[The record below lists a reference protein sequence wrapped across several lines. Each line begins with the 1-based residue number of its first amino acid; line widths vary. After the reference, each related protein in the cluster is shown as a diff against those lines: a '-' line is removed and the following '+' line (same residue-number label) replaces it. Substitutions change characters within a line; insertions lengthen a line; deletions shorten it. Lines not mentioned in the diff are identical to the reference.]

1 MLSFADAVR
10 RCWRRLLG
18 TVPEPAG
25 RRRRLVTVVVSVL
38 ALTGATTGVV
48 LATVGGKPAEVTGLS
63 APVPQFPQFPQSS
76 PAPTRSTGP
85 VVPMLGGNA
94 DGSGTPLAVPVA
106 RTTESPSGSPS
117 SGRGTTPAGTT
128 PAGTA
133 PAGTTPTGTA
143 PTGTAPA
150 STASAGAASPGTGTP
165 SASPTGASP
174 GSTTSA
180 GTQAAGPARSAKS
193 GGIAPLRGLK
203 QTGLLVVAPF
213 SLSRQV
219 LNAVA
224 RQPGVTG
231 AEPIEAAKIK
241 INGAFTAV
249 LGVNPSRFR
258 GYAAKSMAASNRL
271 WQGVAAG
278 GVAVSYTMGTLDKLS
293 LGGQVTVAGRQ
304 TERLP
309 VIAFGTVGIGGV
321 DAVMSDSVARSLGV
335 PAGNA
340 IVVSAPPSN
349 VASLTARI
357 KAVLPKGAGV
367 EALVTEVTR
376 SGRTSPVGTAPS
388 AADGRGGVSAS
399 QLTEALRAAESRK
412 GLPYVWGASGPRSF
426 DCSGLVQ
433 WSFAQAGITMPR
445 VAADQARAGLAVPA
459 AQLQPGD
466 LLFYH
471 TDPTDPGYIS
481 HVAIYL
487 GNGWMIQAPQPGM
500 DVEIVPASFGS
511 QFAGAVRVYPRI
523 AASVASGLA

>member
-1 MLSFADAVR
+1 MLSLADAVR
-10 RCWRRLLG
+10 RFWRRLLG
-18 TVPEPAG
+18 SVTEPAT
-25 RRRRLVTVVVSVL
+25 RRRRLVPVVISVL

-48 LATVGGKPAEVTGLS
+48 LATVGGKPAKMTGLS
-63 APVPQFPQFPQSS
+63 APVPRSS

-106 RTTESPSGSPS
+106 LSTAPSGGHPS
-117 SGRGTTPAGTT
+117 SGRGA
-128 PAGTA
+128 
-133 PAGTTPTGTA
+133 
-143 PTGTAPA
+143 APA
-150 STASAGAASPGTGTP
+150 SAAPASAAPASPG
-165 SASPTGASP
+165 PTGASP
-174 GSTTSA
+174 TGTGS
-180 GTQAAGPARSAKS
+180 GGGGRTQAVGPPQSAKS
-193 GGIAPLRGLK
+193 GGVAPLRGLK
-203 QTGLLVVAPF
+203 QAGLLVVAPF

-219 LNAVA
+219 LNTVA
-224 RQPGVTG
+224 RQPGVTD

-241 INGAFTAV
+241 INGAYTAV

-258 GYAAKSMAASNRL
+258 GYAAKSMASSNRL
-271 WQGVAAG
+271 WQGVATG

-293 LGGQVTVAGRQ
+293 LGGRVTVAGHQ

-309 VIAFGTVGIGGV
+309 VVAFGTVGIGGV
-321 DAVMSDSVARSLGV
+321 DAVVSDSVARSLGV

-340 IVVSAPPSN
+340 IIVSAPPSS
-349 VASLTARI
+349 VASLTAKI
-357 KAVLPKGAGV
+357 KAILPKGAGV
-367 EALVTEVTR
+367 EALVTVVTR
-376 SGRTSPVGTAPS
+376 SGATSPVGTAPS
-388 AADGRGGVSAS
+388 AADGSGGVSAS
-399 QLTEALRAAESRK
+399 QLTNALRAAESRK
-412 GLPYVWGASGPRSF
+412 GLPYVWGATGPRSF

-459 AQLQPGD
+459 SQLQPGD